1 MKVIKEF
8 LLTHKLSYFIGI
20 LFMLATSY
28 IQTLFPKVLG
38 QTIDIL
44 THKGF
49 SFYSVRLNIL
59 YIMLIAIGA
68 FITTYIWRNLVI
80 GNARKLECYLR
91 EKLFQHFQLLT
102 LEFYN
107 KRKTGDLIAY
117 AINDVSAVRMTFGPA
132 TAMTINGIVICLIS
146 IYSMTKAINLK
157 MTLLSL
163 IPIPLILF
171 FMINIGKLVQ
181 KRFKRVQECF
191 AAISGKVSENINGI
205 RVIKAYVQEEAEVQ
219 DFERLN
225 DDMQKANL
233 DMVKISSFLSPLLE
247 LCFSVS
253 FVLNLIIGGQ
263 MVIDH
268 TISLGDFIAFN
279 GYLTMIMTPVISIG
293 RVITIIQRGMAS
305 LIRIDEIMETTAAV
319 KDGTEALDMKIEGS
333 ISFKNLSFTYP
344 NANSP
349 SLRNINLNINKGM
362 TVGIV
367 GKTGSGK
374 TTLASLI
381 LKQYNVDEENIL
393 IDNKKIKYY
402 TMSALREAVGYVPQE
417 TFLFQ
422 ASVSDN
428 IAFFNDSYKKEDIEE
443 AARNSCIYD
452 SIITFPK
459 GFETL
464 LGERGVNL
472 SGGQKQRTTIAR
484 AIVKNPPIL
493 ILDDSLSAVDTV
505 TEAKLLAN
513 LRNIRKD
520 KTTLIIAHRL
530 SSVEACDLIIVLDE
544 GKIIERG
551 SHEELLAIGGIYY
564 EIYKEQYK
572 NTNRAS

>member
-1 MKVIKEF
+1 
-8 LLTHKLSYFIGI
+8 
-20 LFMLATSY
+20 
-28 IQTLFPKVLG
+28 
-38 QTIDIL
+38 
-44 THKGF
+44 
-49 SFYSVRLNIL
+49 
-59 YIMLIAIGA
+59 
-68 FITTYIWRNLVI
+68 
-80 GNARKLECYLR
+80 
-91 EKLFQHFQLLT
+91 
-102 LEFYN
+102 
-107 KRKTGDLIAY
+107 
-117 AINDVSAVRMTFGPA
+117 
-132 TAMTINGIVICLIS
+132 
-146 IYSMTKAINLK
+146 